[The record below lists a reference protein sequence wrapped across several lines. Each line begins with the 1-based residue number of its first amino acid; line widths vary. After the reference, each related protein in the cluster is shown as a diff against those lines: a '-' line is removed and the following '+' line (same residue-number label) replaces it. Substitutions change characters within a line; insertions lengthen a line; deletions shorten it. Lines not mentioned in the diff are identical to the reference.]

1 MTGRPAAFCFGPGH
15 VVMHGNQAFIS
26 SFGDAAVGLPAREIL
41 LDLPGAAFEL
51 MDAVLQGGQPLA
63 TWLHRPDEDWRLTV
77 APRGD
82 PETGETYGVTFH
94 LRARSDVP
102 IVASPAPDPDSGP
115 SHAGMAPEAEDRL
128 TASDGSASIPL

>member
-1 MTGRPAAFCFGPGH
+1 
-15 VVMHGNQAFIS
+15 MHGNHAFIS
-26 SFGDAAVGLPAREIL
+26 SFGEAAVGLPAREIL

-63 TWLHRPDEDWRLTV
+63 TWLHGPDEDWRLTV

-102 IVASPAPDPDSGP
+102 IVAS
-115 SHAGMAPEAEDRL
+115 L
-128 TASDGSASIPL
+128 TASDGSASMPR